1 MARLSKIDGALK
13 AKIALEAVR
22 EQATVAD
29 LAQRYEVHPNQIYA
43 WKKQLLEHAARA
55 FDAGVGRDAEGSVG
69 RNNSEL
75 QLGERRVRLV
85 TTTTTFGTPQD
96 VALQEL
102 RIEMSFPA
110 DEESDQFLR
119 RSSETTESSHGPRC
133 SLGG

>member
-1 MARLSKIDGALK
+1 LGRLRREAAANPGGPVERLLRELLAKNVFPPLADIDDG
-13 AKIALEAVR
+13 
-22 EQATVAD
+22 QSDATIPV
-29 LAQRYEVHPNQIYA
+29 
-43 WKKQLLEHAARA
+43 
-55 FDAGVGRDAEGSVG
+55 
-69 RNNSEL
+69 EL

-119 RSSETTESSHGPRC
+119 GSSETTESSRGPRR